1 MNYTDIENS
10 GYYILQDNKM
20 MNSEMIHHFIS
31 TQSYWAKNIPKE
43 TILKSIENS
52 LCFGVFIEHTQIGF
66 ARVIT
71 DKATFAYLADVFI
84 LDEYRGKGL
93 SKWLMEFI
101 HNHPDLQGL
110 RRWLLATKDAH
121 SLYEQFG
128 WKKLTEE
135 QADRMMIV
143 HHPDIYRDDYK

>member
-1 MNYTDIENS
+1 MDYTALENS

-20 MNSEMIHHFIS
+20 MDTEMIHHFIS

-43 TILKSIENS
+43 TVLKSIENS
-52 LCFGVFIEHTQIGF
+52 ICFGVFKKNKQIGF

-84 LDEYRGKGL
+84 LDEYRGRGL

-121 SLYEQFG
+121 GLYKQFG
-128 WKKLTEE
+128 WKELTQE

-143 HHPDIYRDDYK
+143 HNPIVYQ